1 MGIGFAIPVSLARN
15 VLTQIIKDG
24 EVTRGWLGI
33 EPEPVSRELANSL
46 SLDRAEGVLIRALQ
60 RNGPAERAGVLTS
73 DVVLEIAGRATPD
86 VPQLL
91 ARIAELAPG
100 SSAKVKVWRDG
111 KPVDVDVT
119 IGKRPKPEKQ

>member
-1 MGIGFAIPVSLARN
+1 
-15 VLTQIIKDG
+15 
-24 EVTRGWLGI
+24 
-33 EPEPVSRELANSL
+33 
-46 SLDRAEGVLIRALQ
+46 
-60 RNGPAERAGVLTS
+60 
-73 DVVLEIAGRATPD
+73 
-86 VPQLL
+86 LL